1 MGLPRVASRFLVAL
15 VHNLRSTSQPVGKRL
30 RRKISE
36 LVITNVTFL
45 PCYLPLDLFR
55 WLYCLILAEDANFKQ
70 KARLR
75 SDVATDPPLGP
86 GWGTFVEN
94 RAYIEYVAQ
103 AANADE
109 VSDPNQ
115 YRNINFNVHFNVR

>member
-1 MGLPRVASRFLVAL
+1 
-15 VHNLRSTSQPVGKRL
+15 
-30 RRKISE
+30 
-36 LVITNVTFL
+36 
-45 PCYLPLDLFR
+45 
-55 WLYCLILAEDANFKQ
+55 LAEDANFKQ

-75 SDVATDPPLGP
+75 SDVTKDPPLGP

-109 VSDPNQ
+109 VSD
-115 YRNINFNVHFNVR
+115 